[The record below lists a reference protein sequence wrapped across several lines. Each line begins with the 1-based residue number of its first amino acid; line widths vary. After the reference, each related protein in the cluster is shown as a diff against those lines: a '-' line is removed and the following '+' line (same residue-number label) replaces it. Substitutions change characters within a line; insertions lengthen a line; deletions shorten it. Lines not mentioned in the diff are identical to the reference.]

1 MSRFD
6 TLREPE
12 RREPES
18 ASAER
23 QARQLYPDRDRS
35 VRLND
40 AELRSLRAVGAFR
53 SVEARELPKAS
64 VRRLIEAGLVQR
76 SAVYARRG
84 GERLEVLTLTNKG
97 RDLVCSQQ
105 GASDAQRYWS
115 GIVKPR
121 ELEHDLAIWRAYASE
136 AATITREGGRVRRVV
151 LDYELKSHINARM
164 NRAAGPEK
172 AARRKEL
179 ADEYALPVINDQ
191 LALPDLRIEYTDA
204 EGREQHRDIEVTT
217 RHYRGAHRAAK
228 MRSGFRLHDA
238 GSPRAAV
245 RDDHHLGWL

>member
-23 QARQLYPDRDRS
+23 QPRQLYPDRDRP

-76 SAVYARRG
+76 SAVYAPRG
-84 GERLEVLTLTNKG
+84 GERLDVLSLTDKG
-97 RDLVCSQQ
+97 RDLLCSQQ
-105 GASDAQRYWS
+105 GASNAQRYWS

-121 ELEHDLAIWRAYASE
+121 ELEHDLAIWRAYTSE
-136 AATITREGGRVRRVV
+136 AAAIAREGGRVRLVV
-151 LDYELKSHINARM
+151 LDYELKSHVNARM

-217 RHYRGAHRAAK
+217 RHYRGAHRAA
-228 MRSGFRLHDA
+228 
-238 GSPRAAV
+238 V

>member
-1 MSRFD
+1 M
-6 TLREPE
+6 
-12 RREPES
+12 
-18 ASAER
+18 
-23 QARQLYPDRDRS
+23 
-35 VRLND
+35 
-40 AELRSLRAVGAFR
+40 
-53 SVEARELPKAS
+53 
-64 VRRLIEAGLVQR
+64 
-76 SAVYARRG
+76 
-84 GERLEVLTLTNKG
+84 
-97 RDLVCSQQ
+97 
-105 GASDAQRYWS
+105 
-115 GIVKPR
+115 
-121 ELEHDLAIWRAYASE
+121 
-136 AATITREGGRVRRVV
+136 V

-238 GSPRAAV
+238 GGPRAAV